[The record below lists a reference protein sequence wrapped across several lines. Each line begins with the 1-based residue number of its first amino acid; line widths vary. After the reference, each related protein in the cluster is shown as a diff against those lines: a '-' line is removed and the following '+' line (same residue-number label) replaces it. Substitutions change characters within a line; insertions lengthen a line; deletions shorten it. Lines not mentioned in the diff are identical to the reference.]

1 MEACGW
7 AVFPETSVEHL
18 SIQCTTINQ
27 YFLRSEWSSA
37 SKYVEIC
44 IQIMI
49 DISHLWYI
57 YYVPCVLYLFFFFI
71 YRGHGYN
78 RKTSGTSKSS
88 LRERITSGVWEDCSY
103 PCSRKGLVRA
113 YCCHAKDWSFG
124 VWRFDA
130 LNSPICYC
138 PWLCFVQICSLMIT
152 VCRDF
157 VACIDCTN

>member
-57 YYVPCVLYLFFFFI
+57 YYVPCVLYLFFSFTGDTDI
-71 YRGHGYN
+71 TEKPVEPVRVHSE
-78 RKTSGTSKSS
+78 KEL
-88 LRERITSGVWEDCSY
+88 LREFEKIAAT
-103 PCSRKGLVRA
+103 LVPE
-113 YCCHAKDWSFG
+113 KDWS
-124 VWRFDA
+124 VRIAAMQRIEA
-130 LNSPICYC
+130 LVYGGLMLWIHPYATVLDYVLCKYARS
-138 PWLCFVQICSLMIT
+138 WLLCAETS
-152 VCRDF
+152 
-157 VACIDCTN
+157 